1 MAEEEVKHSKVGASG
16 CHRWWECPGSVKLIE
31 QCPKQTPSFE
41 AAEGTAAHGLAEWAL
56 SRVKEGKQADVYS
69 RIGETVIEDGYEI
82 EYTEEMADA
91 VSEYLNFID
100 IETKRSGTNYGFLK
114 VEEKFKMRDVD
125 ENARGTLDACLYTPF
140 NYVQIWDYKHGK
152 GVIVEADHNKQ
163 LMYYAL
169 GAMQCKDIDK
179 VITYVVQPRAFHPDG
194 IVRKCEYSVDELLE
208 FKEELKKRIAA
219 TKEPDATIKT
229 GQHCQFCP
237 ASIICP
243 GVKKEANE
251 IAKQDFQA
259 VNQLDKET
267 MIKLTEMAPRI
278 VSFLK
283 EVETHLKVKAERGEE
298 VPGFK
303 LVKAKSNRV
312 WKSESRTIAAFNKI
326 FGDDMF
332 APRKLLSPAKFEK
345 LAKGKIKEEEFMKYI
360 DRPDKGLTLVK
371 DSDPRKAVKSSAEED
386 FKPILQEMNNG

>member
-31 QCPKQTPSFE
+31 QCPEQETSFA

-56 SRVKEGKQADVYS
+56 CRIKEGKKADVYS
-69 RIGETVIEDGYEI
+69 RVGETVMEDDHEI

-91 VSEYLNFID
+91 VSEYLNVINL
-100 IETKRSGTNYGFLK
+100 ETKRLGTNYGFLK
-114 VEEKFKMRDVD
+114 IEEKFKLPDVD
-125 ENARGTLDACLYTPF
+125 KEARGTLDAYLYKPF
-140 NYVQIWDYKHGK
+140 DYIQLWDYKHGR
-152 GVIVEADHNKQ
+152 GVVIEADHNKQ

-169 GAMQCKDIDK
+169 GAMQGKDIEK

-194 IVRKCEYSVDELLE
+194 AIRKCEYSVDELLE

-219 TKEPDATIKT
+219 TKEPDAPVKT

-237 ASIICP
+237 ASVICP
-243 GVKKEANE
+243 GVKEEANE

-259 VNQLDKET
+259 VNQLDTET
-267 MIKLTEMAPRI
+267 MIKLTEMAPRVI
-278 VSFLK
+278 SFLK
-283 EVETHLKVKAERGEE
+283 EIETHLKVKAERGEE

-312 WKSESRTIAAFNKI
+312 WKSESRTIAAFNRM

-332 APRKLLSPAKFEK
+332 EPRKLLSPVKFEK
-345 LAKGKIKEEEFMKYI
+345 LAKGIIKEEEFMKYI
-360 DRPDKGLTLVK
+360 DKPDNGLKLVK

-386 FKPILQEMNNG
+386 FKAIL